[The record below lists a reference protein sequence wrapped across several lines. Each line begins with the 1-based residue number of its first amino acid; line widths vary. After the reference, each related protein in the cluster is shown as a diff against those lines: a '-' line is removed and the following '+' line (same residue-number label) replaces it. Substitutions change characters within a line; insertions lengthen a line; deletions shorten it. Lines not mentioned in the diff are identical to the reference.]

1 MINVKNFDKQKK
13 RWQNLINDK
22 HDKIFEKNMTKCDKM
37 GQNIQKITYLT
48 KLDRC
53 DKKQKVLHIVTS
65 VTKH

>member
-1 MINVKNFDKQKK
+1 MINMTKFLK
-13 RWQNLINDK
+13 
-22 HDKIFEKNMTKCDKM
+22 KNMTKCDKM